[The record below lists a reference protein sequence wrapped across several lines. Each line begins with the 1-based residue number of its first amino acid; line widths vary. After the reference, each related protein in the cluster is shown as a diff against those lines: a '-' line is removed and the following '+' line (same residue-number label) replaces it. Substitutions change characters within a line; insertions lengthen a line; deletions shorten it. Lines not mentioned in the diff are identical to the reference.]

1 MKILMKTKKIPYAV
15 SMTAKEFITR
25 LKENSVFISGVANNI
40 RFDIHLSTDNVEWDG
55 KNFILSAE
63 PGTEDETFYEEAE

>member
-15 SMTAKEFITR
+15 SMTAKEFIKL

-40 RFDIHLSTDNVEWDG
+40 RFDIDCSAANVEWDG
-55 KNFILSAE
+55 KNFILSA
-63 PGTEDETFYEEAE
+63 

>member
-25 LKENSVFISGVANNI
+25 LKENSVFISGVDNNI
-40 RFDIHLSTDNVEWDG
+40 
-55 KNFILSAE
+55 
-63 PGTEDETFYEEAE
+63 